1 MTRRL
6 LTSLDALA
14 AVIATASLVPVSVAG
29 QAPTATAKQPT
40 ANTWSARTSWGEPDL
55 QGTWNFATTTPL
67 ERPTDLSGKEVLS
80 DAEVE
85 ELDVNL
91 RTRQDSPPPPGNPG
105 TYNQFW
111 WDRGKSIGRTSLI
124 VDPAEGKLPPLS
136 VEGQRRAAV
145 RSEALRG
152 RGPADSYEDRPL
164 DERCIVRLT
173 GGPPMLPGG
182 YNNNFQ
188 LIQQPGYVYILNEQV
203 HNIRTIP
210 MDGRPH
216 FEQNIRQWAGDS
228 RGHWEGNTLV
238 VETTNFN
245 EKRAFR
251 GASENMRLI
260 ERFTRLSADSMEYQ
274 FTVDDPATWSKPWTA
289 VIPARA
295 TQEPI
300 YEYACHE
307 GNYSIVNVLNG
318 ARVSEKAAAEAAKK
332 GSK

>member
-14 AVIATASLVPVSVAG
+14 VAIATVSLMAVSVAG
-29 QAPTATAKQPT
+29 QAPATAKATT
-40 ANTWSARTSWGEPDL
+40 AKTWMARTSWGEPDL

-67 ERPTDLSGKEVLS
+67 ERPSDLSGKAVLS
-80 DAEVE
+80 EEEVE
-85 ELDVNL
+85 NLDVNL
-91 RTRQDSPPPPGNPG
+91 RTRQDSPPAPGDTG

-124 VDPAEGKLPPLS
+124 VDPADGRLPPLS
-136 VEGQRRAAV
+136 VEGQKRAAALV
-145 RSEALRG
+145 EARLG
-152 RGPADSYEDRPL
+152 RGFADSYEDRPL

-188 LIQQPGYVYILNEQV
+188 LIQQPGYVFILNEQV
-203 HNIRTIP
+203 HSVRTIP

-216 FEQNIRQWAGDS
+216 FEQNIRQWTGDS
-228 RGHWEGNTLV
+228 RGHWEGNALV

-260 ERFTRLSADSMEYQ
+260 ERFTRLGADSMEYR
-274 FTVDDPATWSKPWTA
+274 FTVDDPATWSTPWTA
-289 VIPARA
+289 TIPVRS
-295 TQEPI
+295 TRDPI

-307 GNYSIVNVLNG
+307 GNYSIVNVLKG
-318 ARVSEKAAAEAAKK
+318 ARAAEKAAAEAAKN
-332 GSK
+332 GSR

>member
-6 LTSLDALA
+6 ITSLDALA
-14 AVIATASLVPVSVAG
+14 VVVATVSLAVVSVAG
-29 QAPTATAKQPT
+29 QAPTTTPKATTAKPWAT
-40 ANTWSARTSWGEPDL
+40 RTSWGEPDL

-67 ERPTDLSGKEVLS
+67 ERPGNLSGKEALS
-80 DAEVE
+80 EEEVE
-85 ELDVNL
+85 ELDVDL
-91 RTRQDSPPPPGNPG
+91 RTRQDSPPAPGDTG

-124 VDPAEGKLPPLS
+124 VDPASGSLPPLS
-136 VEGQRRAAV
+136 AEGQRRASV
-145 RSEALRG
+145 RAEARRG
-152 RGPADSYEDRPL
+152 RGPYDSYEDRPL

-188 LIQQPGYVYILNEQV
+188 LYQTPGYVFILNEQV
-203 HNIRTIP
+203 HNVRTIP

-216 FEQNIRQWAGDS
+216 FDPNIRQWTGDS
-228 RGHWEGNTLV
+228 RGHWDGSTLV
-238 VETTNFN
+238 VETTNFD

-260 ERFTRLSADSMEYQ
+260 ERFTRLGADSMEYK
-274 FTVDDPATWSKPWTA
+274 FTVEDPATWSTPWTA
-289 VIPARA
+289 AIPVRA
-295 TQEPI
+295 TQDPI

-307 GNYSIVNVLNG
+307 GNYSIANSLSG
-318 ARVSEKAAAEAAKK
+318 GRAADKAAAEGAKK
-332 GSK
+332 GSR